1 MQQQGYDR
9 HMELQAQEPSATL
22 GHRERKKLRTR
33 NAIADAALELFTA
46 QGFHETT
53 IEQIA
58 RMADV
63 APRTVFGYFAVK
75 EDLVFLD
82 YEEFATTLAE
92 RLEHRLK
99 GETAADA
106 LRAWLLS
113 LVVAPEPGELERSRR
128 LRKMI
133 DSDPELRAYERG
145 LMLRAEGIIAAAV
158 AVDLGLEDDDLVP
171 HMVGAATI
179 AALDAVGRAIKEVPP
194 GSVEREARVLTDVA
208 MEFIAAGIEGLAG
221 GSAHR

>member
-1 MQQQGYDR
+1 MGI
-9 HMELQAQEPSATL
+9 QAQEPEAAL

-33 NAIADAALELFTA
+33 NAIADAALRLFTS

-58 RMADV
+58 RLADV
-63 APRTVFGYFAVK
+63 SPRTVFGYFATK

-82 YEEFATTLAE
+82 YEEFAADLTHA
-92 RLEHRLK
+92 LEHRRD

-113 LVVAPEPGELERSRR
+113 LAAEPEPDELERSRR
-128 LRKMI
+128 LREMI
-133 DSDPELRAYERG
+133 DADPELRAYERG

-158 AVDLGLEDDDLVP
+158 AVDLKLDDDDLVP

-179 AALDAVGRAIKEVPP
+179 AALDAVGRAIKEVPHE
-194 GSVEREARVLTDVA
+194 SVERETRVLIDDA
-208 MEFIAAGIEGLAG
+208 MEFIGAGIQGLAG
-221 GSAHR
+221 GRRSGSSA